1 MRRQWRVFALIGV
14 ISSYA
19 FANVQGMITQED
31 GARWPKGEIPYII
44 DDALPNANRVALF
57 QAMAL
62 WQDETPINFVKLT
75 SHNHMLYPDY
85 VRFIP
90 AEGKKCSSSVG
101 RQGGEQMVWLAP
113 RCNAMLSAHELG
125 HLLGLWHEQSRP
137 DRDEYIQ
144 ILWENI
150 REEHYANFNRRDREG
165 RHEGGYD
172 YDSIMHYS
180 EHAFSKNGQPTII
193 PRNEYVKIGQREHL
207 SVGDVAAV
215 NTLYSGIGYQG

>member
-1 MRRQWRVFALIGV
+1 MRIRWRVFALIGV

-19 FANVQGMITQED
+19 FANLDGMVTQEE
-31 GARWPKGEIPYII
+31 GARWPKAEIPYVI
-44 DDALPNANRVALF
+44 DDALPKENRAALLD
-57 QAMAL
+57 AMAL
-62 WQDETPINFVKLT
+62 WQNETLIKFIKLT
-75 SHNHMLYPDY
+75 SYNQKFHPDY
-85 VRFIP
+85 VRFTP
-90 AEGKKCSSSVG
+90 AKGKTCSSSVG
-101 RQGGEQMVWLAP
+101 RQGGEQIVLLAP

-137 DRDEYIQ
+137 DRDAYVQ

-180 EHAFSKNGQPTII
+180 GQAFSKNGKPTMI
-193 PRNEYVKIGQREHL
+193 PYDKNVTIGQRDHL
-207 SVGDVAAV
+207 SAGDIVAV
-215 NTLYSGIGYQG
+215 NTLYAR